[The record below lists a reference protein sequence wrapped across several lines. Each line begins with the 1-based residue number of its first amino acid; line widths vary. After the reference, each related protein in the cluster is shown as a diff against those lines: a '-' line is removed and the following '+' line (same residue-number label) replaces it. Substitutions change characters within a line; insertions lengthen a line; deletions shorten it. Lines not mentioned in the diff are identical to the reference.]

1 MFRNTRQ
8 NRNTEKTIKEWELEK
23 GIKLVDTKGF
33 PFSRNKTY
41 SQKFSDKFFRMHAQR
56 CTVKCK
62 TEKGLNFLNK

>member
-1 MFRNTRQ
+1 MLKNTRQ
-8 NRNTEKTIKEWELEK
+8 NRNTGKNIKEWELEK

-33 PFSRNKTY
+33 PLSRSKTY
-41 SQKFSDKFFRMHAQR
+41 SQKFSDKFFRKYAQR